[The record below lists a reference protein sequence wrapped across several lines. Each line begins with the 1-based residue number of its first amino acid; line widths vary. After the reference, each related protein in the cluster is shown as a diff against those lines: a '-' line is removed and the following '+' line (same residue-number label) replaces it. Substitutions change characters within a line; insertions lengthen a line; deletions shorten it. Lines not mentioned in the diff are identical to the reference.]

1 MSDVEFKAG
10 DEQHS
15 VEIEVLYDGEREM
28 REAFTVHMK
37 PDDNM
42 VAEIQVTRSRRP
54 PYARMSTVL
63 RKTCT
68 RERAQCQV
76 SPSLNSQAAA
86 GIAVSAP
93 EEHGLI
99 KSFSLR
105 NEMLRGMS
113 QHSQWTRL

>member
-42 VAEIQVTRSRRP
+42 VAEIQVTRSRC
-54 PYARMSTVL
+54 PYACVH
-63 RKTCT
+63 
-68 RERAQCQV
+68 AQCCEN
-76 SPSLNSQAAA
+76 P
-86 GIAVSAP
+86 
-93 EEHGLI
+93 H
-99 KSFSLR
+99 
-105 NEMLRGMS
+105 
-113 QHSQWTRL
+113 T

>member
-1 MSDVEFKAG
+1 MRSSSICHHATDVEFKAG

-42 VAEIQVTRSRRP
+42 VAEIQVTLGRCPVCVR
-54 PYARMSTVL
+54 ARTVAA
-63 RKTCT
+63 KTHT
-68 RERAQCQV
+68 RERALCQV

-93 EEHGLI
+93 EVH
-99 KSFSLR
+99 
-105 NEMLRGMS
+105 
-113 QHSQWTRL
+113 RL